1 LSKHVKIPNA
11 DSPKLEKKESK
22 QQQPSEKITQ
32 SQFQSQSQLTP
43 EPSNIGLLN
52 ALSILFRELSRDGLL
67 AASDHLTTLIS
78 SKR

>member
-1 LSKHVKIPNA
+1 VKIPNA

-22 QQQPSEKITQ
+22 QQQPYEKITQ

-67 AASDHLTTLIS
+67 TASDHLTTLIS